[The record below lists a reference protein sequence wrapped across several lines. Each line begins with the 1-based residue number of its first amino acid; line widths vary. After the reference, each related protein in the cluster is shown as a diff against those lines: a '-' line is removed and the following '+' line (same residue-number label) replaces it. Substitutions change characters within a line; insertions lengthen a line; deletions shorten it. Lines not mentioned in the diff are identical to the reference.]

1 MKEPHPFRSL
11 EEKKR
16 ENHKTYKQPMMH
28 EFISSKQLN
37 MPLLGAYEFVI
48 IGALVLVCLSAIFA
62 AAREK
67 VFK

>member
-48 IGALVLVCLSAIFA
+48 TGAPVVACVSAILA
-62 AAREK
+62 AAREE

>member
-48 IGALVLVCLSAIFA
+48 TVAPVVACVSAILA
-62 AAREK
+62 AAREE